1 MWINNSTS
9 NIYTFCESMQ
19 NIKVSSVITK
29 KWSAIVKK
37 FCLDYYIVSLIT
49 FVFVNKNLEILFIWY
64 ALENSNIL
72 KWILTI
78 LRSMIKYLYTRRHM
92 NIWTCSLTFLLQRKK
107 HAHFAVT
114 CMMLDIFVTRE
125 SLYDVASSRDCVER

>member
-1 MWINNSTS
+1 MWINNSTF

-49 FVFVNKNLEILFIWY
+49 FVFVIINLEILFIWY

-78 LRSMIKYLYTRRHM
+78 LRSMIKYLYTRRHK

-107 HAHFAVT
+107 HARFAVT